1 MVVVTDNNR
10 NFKHNNN
17 LLSNWDNFFFPTVL
31 VFVQKSHETS
41 TNIYTCVIFDPTAV
55 IVSPNKRLISSAIWK
70 FMACTSPRKTCNLAT
85 GMTRSWHDFGDR
97 QNLLSDHECLSLE
110 PHGEAWKLC
119 RRYNSNTR
127 LRHYQFS
134 FGNISI
140 NRNST
145 NAQHQRC
152 IAREKNMV
160 IHVPKRCARIL

>member
-1 MVVVTDNNR
+1 MYNPNPNHR
-10 NFKHNNN
+10 YEPLSQSLIN
-17 LLSNWDNFFFPTVL
+17 LYRKLWLLWQTTTAISSTKTTYYPTVL

-41 TNIYTCVIFDPTAV
+41 TNINTCVIFDPTAV
-55 IVSPNKRLISSAIWK
+55 IVLPNKRLISSAIWK

-119 RRYNSNTR
+119 SLYNSNTR

-134 FGNISI
+134 FGNIATF
-140 NRNST
+140 R
-145 NAQHQRC
+145 
-152 IAREKNMV
+152 
-160 IHVPKRCARIL
+160 